1 MLAERKKTGPTV
13 LYVVDAD
20 ASVREALCR
29 LTDAG
34 GLRTRA
40 FASIE
45 QFLADLDST
54 EQGCLLLDATL
65 VGDGCTIRDSMRR
78 RRLDWPVIVICA
90 GADQTAR
97 RRARTVEADF
107 LLRKPV
113 DDQALFDS
121 IAWFT
126 GEEW

>member
-40 FASIE
+40 FASLE
-45 QFLADLDST
+45 QFLAELHSDGP
-54 EQGCLLLDATL
+54 GCVLLDATL

-78 RRLDWPVIVICA
+78 RHLDWPVIVIGA

-126 GEEW
+126 GEDW

>member
-1 MLAERKKTGPTV
+1 MLAQRKKTGPTV

-45 QFLADLDST
+45 QFLADLDSG
-54 EQGCLLLDATL
+54 ERGCLLLDATL
-65 VGDGCTIRDSMRR
+65 VGDDCTIRDSMRR
-78 RRLDWPVIVICA
+78 RHLDWPVIVICA

-113 DDQALFDS
+113 DDQALFDA

>member
-1 MLAERKKTGPTV
+1 MLAQRKKTGPTV

-40 FASIE
+40 FATIE
-45 QFLADLDST
+45 QFLAELDGG
-54 EQGCLLLDATL
+54 ERGCLLLDATL
-65 VGDGCTIRDSMRR
+65 VGDGCPIRDSMRL

>member
-1 MLAERKKTGPTV
+1 V

-45 QFLADLDST
+45 QFMADLDST

-65 VGDGCTIRDSMRR
+65 VGDGCTIRDSRC
-78 RRLDWPVIVICA
+78 RLP
-90 GADQTAR
+90 AR
-97 RRARTVEADF
+97 R
-107 LLRKPV
+107 P
-113 DDQALFDS
+113 S
-121 IAWFT
+121 AWT
-126 GEEW
+126 PRSP

>member
-1 MLAERKKTGPTV
+1 MLVQRRKAGPTT

-40 FASIE
+40 FATLE
-45 QFLADLDST
+45 QFLAELDAG
-54 EQGCLLLDATL
+54 ERGCLLLDATL

-78 RRLDWPVIVICA
+78 RHLDWPVIVICA
-90 GADQTAR
+90 GADRTAR

-126 GEEW
+126 GEDW

>member
-1 MLAERKKTGPTV
+1 MLAQRNKTGPTV
-13 LYVVDAD
+13 LYVVETD

-40 FASIE
+40 FASLE
-45 QFLADLDST
+45 QFLAELHSDGP
-54 EQGCLLLDATL
+54 GCVLLDATL

-78 RRLDWPVIVICA
+78 RHLDWPVIVIGA

-126 GEEW
+126 GEDW